1 MRWVFQLF
9 EGINL
14 IGMAIGDTLISQVD
28 GMNEVGRTVARQ
40 LGKGVLRLYSDFSGQ
55 GVLNV
60 SSRVEVST
68 HGLESIK
75 PIFD

>member
-40 LGKGVLRLYSDFSGQ
+40 LGKGVL
-55 GVLNV
+55 NV

>member
-14 IGMAIGDTLISQVD
+14 IGMVIGDTLISQVD

-40 LGKGVLRLYSDFSGQ
+40 LGKGVLRLYSVFLGRGAQCELQS
-55 GVLNV
+55 
-60 SSRVEVST
+60 
-68 HGLESIK
+68 
-75 PIFD
+75 